1 MIEPS
6 PSPLSPH
13 RPLAEFYGEP
23 AGRQDF
29 INQLFD
35 EAAPD
40 YDWVSAMMSFGSDRF
55 YRRDALRKG
64 GLAPGMQLLD
74 VASGTGLMI
83 SAALALGLAPQH
95 ITGVDPSR
103 GMLEENRKRH
113 PVKLLEGKGDAL
125 PCADASCDF
134 VSMGYALRHVEDLN
148 LLFKEF
154 QRVLRPGGKV
164 LILEIT
170 RPANRLALPVMR
182 FYMQQVVPR
191 LGWLRR
197 RNQSTAKLM
206 QYYWTT
212 IEECVP
218 PATILAAL
226 AGSGLTNVQRTT
238 TGGVLSEYVAER

>member
-1 MIEPS
+1 MNEQP
-6 PSPLSPH
+6 PAPLSPN
-13 RPLAEFYGEP
+13 RPLSEFYREP
-23 AGRQDF
+23 AGRQEF

-55 YRRDALRKG
+55 YRRDALRKA

-74 VASGTGLMI
+74 VASGTGLMV
-83 SAALALGLAPQH
+83 SAALALGLVPDQ
-95 ITGVDPSR
+95 ITGVDPSK

-113 PVKLLEGKGDAL
+113 PVKLVEGKGEAL
-125 PCADASCDF
+125 PCPDASCDF

-148 LLFKEF
+148 RLFQEF
-154 QRVLRPGGKV
+154 RRVLRPGGKV

-191 LGWLRR
+191 ISWLRR
-197 RNQSTAKLM
+197 RNQATAKLM

-218 PATILAAL
+218 PATILAAMK
-226 AGSGLTNVQRTT
+226 GSGLAKVKRTT

>member
-1 MIEPS
+1 MNEP
-6 PSPLSPH
+6 PAAPLSPH
-13 RPLAEFYGEP
+13 RPLSEFYREP
-23 AGRQDF
+23 AGRQEF

-55 YRRDALRKG
+55 YRRDSLRKA
-64 GLAPGMQLLD
+64 GLTPGMQLLD

-83 SAALALGLAPQH
+83 HAALALGLAPEQ
-95 ITGVDPSR
+95 ITGVDPSM

-113 PVKLLEGKGDAL
+113 PVKLLAGKGEAL
-125 PCADASCDF
+125 PCPDASCDF

-148 LLFKEF
+148 LLFQEF
-154 QRVLRPGGKV
+154 RRVLRPGGKV

-191 LGWLRR
+191 IGWLRR

-218 PATILAAL
+218 PATILAAMQ
-226 AGSGLTNVQRTT
+226 GSGLARVKRTT
-238 TGGVLSEYVAER
+238 TGGVLSEYMAER